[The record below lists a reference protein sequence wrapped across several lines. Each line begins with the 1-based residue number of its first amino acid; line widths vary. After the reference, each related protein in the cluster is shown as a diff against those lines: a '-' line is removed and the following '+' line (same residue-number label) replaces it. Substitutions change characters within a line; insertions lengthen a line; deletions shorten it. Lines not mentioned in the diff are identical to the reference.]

1 MTETSPKDRP
11 QRDGSAPPN
20 FYGRRKGH
28 KIRPARQALVDTLL
42 PRLSAGLR
50 QTETVDVKGLFDT
63 PPKDLWMEIGFG
75 AGEHLAHQ
83 ATQFPNIGLIGVE
96 PYVNGVAALLATIKA
111 DSLENIRLFNDDVR
125 LLLPRLPDGC
135 LGRLFILFSD
145 PWPKARHNRRR
156 VFNTENLREFA
167 RTLRNGAVLR
177 FASDDMSY
185 VRQAL
190 ETVQKSSD
198 FYWRPTGPSDWRK
211 RPIDAIETRY
221 EAKARSH
228 GRLPAYLTFIRSST
242 CALRFPKK
250 TCNLKL

>member
-1 MTETSPKDRP
+1 MTEVSPKGRP
-11 QRDGSAPPN
+11 HRGDSARPN

-42 PRLSAGLR
+42 PRLSAALR
-50 QTETVDVKGLFDT
+50 QPETVDVEGLFDT
-63 PPKDLWMEIGFG
+63 PPRDLWMEIGFG

-83 ATQFPNIGLIGVE
+83 ASQFPNIGLIGVE
-96 PYVNGVAALLATIKA
+96 PYVNGVAALLAAIKA
-111 DSLENIRLFNDDVR
+111 NSLNNIRLFDDDVR

-156 VFNTENLREFA
+156 VFTAENLIEFA
-167 RTLRNGAVLR
+167 RILRSGAVLR
-177 FASDDMSY
+177 FASDDMNY

-198 FYWRPTGPSDWRK
+198 FYWRPTGPSDWRD
-211 RPIDAIETRY
+211 RPTDALETRY
-221 EAKARSH
+221 EVKARLH
-228 GRLPAYLTFIRSST
+228 GRSPVYLTFIRSGT
-242 CALRFPKK
+242 CELRVPKK